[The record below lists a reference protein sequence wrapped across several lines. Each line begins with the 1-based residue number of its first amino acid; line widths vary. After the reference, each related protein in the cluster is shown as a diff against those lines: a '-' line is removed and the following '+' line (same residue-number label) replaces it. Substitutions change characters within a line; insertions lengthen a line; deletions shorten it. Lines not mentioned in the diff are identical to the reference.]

1 VACSLGLVRVIGGM
15 ADLEAGRGSLE
26 GVRFFLGE
34 IRSVAALGAAVFL
47 TEESAVVVDFEG
59 ASFLVVPRVA
69 MNLSL

>member
-1 VACSLGLVRVIGGM
+1 MRVIGGM
-15 ADLEAGRGSLE
+15 ADLEEGRGSLE

-34 IRSVAALGAAVFL
+34 MRSVAGLGAALFL
-47 TEESAVVVDFEG
+47 AEESAVVVVFEG

>member
-1 VACSLGLVRVIGGM
+1 MIGGM
-15 ADLEAGRGSLE
+15 ADLEEGRESLE

-34 IRSVAALGAAVFL
+34 IRSVALFL
-47 TEESAVVVDFEG
+47 AEESAVVVDLEG

>member
-1 VACSLGLVRVIGGM
+1 MACSLGLVRVIGGM
-15 ADLEAGRGSLE
+15 ADLEEGRDSLE

-34 IRSVAALGAAVFL
+34 IRSVAGLGAALFWA
-47 TEESAVVVDFEG
+47 EESAVVVDLEG